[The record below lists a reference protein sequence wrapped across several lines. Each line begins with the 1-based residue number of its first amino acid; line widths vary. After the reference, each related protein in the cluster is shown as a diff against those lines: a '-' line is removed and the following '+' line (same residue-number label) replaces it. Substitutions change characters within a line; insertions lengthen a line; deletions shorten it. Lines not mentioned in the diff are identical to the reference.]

1 MEPIQDILKN
11 PTKRLFKKLDDN
23 SHHEEIEI
31 EGNDSFDEKQSVKIR
46 VAVYESDEDE
56 RKEKKKVSCESSSL
70 ISSSTNNEVENYWD
84 TGG

>member
-31 EGNDSFDEKQSVKIR
+31 EG